1 MLRLRFWC
9 ESGDGLLFCRE
20 RVGMG
25 WGCGAVSCPAV
36 GCLAV
41 WCPVMGVWGFFI
53 HIGGLVCGFVG

>member
-36 GCLAV
+36 GW
-41 WCPVMGVWGFFI
+41 WCAIV
-53 HIGGLVCGFVG
+53 